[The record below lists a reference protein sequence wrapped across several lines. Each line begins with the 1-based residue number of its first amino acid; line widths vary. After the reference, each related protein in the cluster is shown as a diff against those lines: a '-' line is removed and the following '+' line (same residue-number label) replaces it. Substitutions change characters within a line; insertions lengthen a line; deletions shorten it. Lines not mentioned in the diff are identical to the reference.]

1 MLNKKIGLLL
11 ICRLDS
17 KRLEKK
23 ILKTIDGKSLLEILV
38 IRLLNKFDKKQ
49 IVICSSSLSKNNKF
63 KMISKKY
70 GTKLFYGSDRDIF
83 SRMIGAAK
91 KFKFN
96 NIIRITGDN
105 PLTDVDAII
114 KMTTS
119 HIKKKSDYT
128 YTTNLMIGTRPEV
141 IKVSA
146 LKKCRSLS
154 RDKFSSEYMTYFF
167 LRKDQFKVNRIKFK
181 EILKNQ
187 NKICV
192 TVDYNTE
199 YLLIKKILI
208 NSNFYINHNT
218 ILKFL
223 KKNNLIKKI
232 PFKRFIP
239 IITKKYNVSLKT
251 DKNLKSIDL
260 NLFGYK

>member
-17 KRLEKK
+17 RRLEKK
-23 ILKTIDGKSLLEILV
+23 ILKTIDGKSLLEILI
-38 IRLLNKFDKKQ
+38 IRLLNKFDKKK

-70 GTKLFYGSDRDIF
+70 GIKLFYGNDKDIF
-83 SRMIGAAK
+83 SRMISAAK

-96 NIIRITGDN
+96 NIVRITGDN
-105 PLTDVDAII
+105 PLTDIDAII

-119 HIKKKSDYT
+119 HIKKKCDYT
-128 YTTNLMIGTRPEV
+128 YTTNLMIGTRPEI

-154 RDKFSSEYMTYFF
+154 IDKLSSEYMTYFF
-167 LRKDQFKVNRIKFK
+167 LRKKQFKVNRTKFK

-192 TVDYNTE
+192 TVDYNKE
-199 YLLIKKILI
+199 YLLIKKILN
-208 NSNFYINHNT
+208 NSNFHINHNA
-218 ILKFL
+218 ILMFL
-223 KKNNLIKKI
+223 KKNNFIKRI

-239 IITKKYNVSLKT
+239 VITKKYNVSLKT
-251 DKNLKSIDL
+251 DKNLRFIDL
-260 NLFGYK
+260 NLFGYE